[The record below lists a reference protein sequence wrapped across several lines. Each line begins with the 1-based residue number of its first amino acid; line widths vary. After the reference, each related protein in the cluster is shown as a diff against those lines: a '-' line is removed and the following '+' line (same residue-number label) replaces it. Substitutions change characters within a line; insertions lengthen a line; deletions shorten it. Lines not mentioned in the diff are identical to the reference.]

1 MEQGGLSTG
10 IEYPFVSHVL
20 LPGYQEDRTARTYY
34 SLETLWKKVR
44 EKQWRLLYSLNDSHM
59 QDPGGARFVPTW
71 LRPRAATGRITSEA
85 IYSRSVTK
93 RK

>member
-59 QDPGGARFVPTW
+59 QDPGGRGSCLPGSGREQLLGALPV
-71 LRPRAATGRITSEA
+71 RPSTADQ
-85 IYSRSVTK
+85 
-93 RK
+93 